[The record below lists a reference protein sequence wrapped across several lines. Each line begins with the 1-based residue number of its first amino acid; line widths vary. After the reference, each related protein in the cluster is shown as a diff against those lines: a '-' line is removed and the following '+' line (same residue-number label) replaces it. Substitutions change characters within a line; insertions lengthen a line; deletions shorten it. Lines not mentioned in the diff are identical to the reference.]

1 MEKSKKTPNELPVNI
16 EDLMIF
22 EDKLNEIIFIFNNSS
37 LNISNECFDF
47 LNYYN
52 NCSFNCKLENLFKTE
67 GEKNNVISSIK
78 YLLISLIICYDFCF
92 EKDDI
97 IYKNFSILSQILG
110 LNHRNIIVIFEYF
123 FGQIILKNMSN
134 PWILELKKMIEY
146 YNDIYENEYIIKGK
160 KILNYMGKIQYN
172 ISIIDKNIR
181 DLFNHCRIGENDYL
195 NILFKNIE
203 KQNYEEINSFFEEK
217 ILRVNHVSD
226 LILATTFIKENKYL
240 KTEPSPYIRI
250 NNLKP
255 LSLILE
261 LNQTLMYF
269 KLTSEDGSEGIL
281 KIRPGTLSFL
291 DSVGKFYEL
300 IIFSTES
307 QDFVDLITDAIE
319 EDEIY
324 FDHRLYR
331 QHTLIRNNNFIKD
344 LTMVGRP
351 LDKTIIVDNMPKNFA
366 LQKENE
372 ILIKSFYGE
381 DKDDNALEELGKILV
396 NIAK

>member
-1 MEKSKKTPNELPVNI
+1 MT
-16 EDLMIF
+16 
-22 EDKLNEIIFIFNNSS
+22 
-37 LNISNECFDF
+37 
-47 LNYYN
+47 
-52 NCSFNCKLENLFKTE
+52 
-67 GEKNNVISSIK
+67 
-78 YLLISLIICYDFCF
+78 
-92 EKDDI
+92 
-97 IYKNFSILSQILG
+97 
-110 LNHRNIIVIFEYF
+110 
-123 FGQIILKNMSN
+123 
-134 PWILELKKMIEY
+134 
-146 YNDIYENEYIIKGK
+146 
-160 KILNYMGKIQYN
+160 
-172 ISIIDKNIR
+172 
-181 DLFNHCRIGENDYL
+181 
-195 NILFKNIE
+195 
-203 KQNYEEINSFFEEK
+203 
-217 ILRVNHVSD
+217 
-226 LILATTFIKENKYL
+226 TTFIKENKYL

-281 KIRPGTLSFL
+281 KIRPGTSSFL

-319 EDEIY
+319 EDKIY

-372 ILIKSFYGE
+372 ILIK
-381 DKDDNALEELGKILV
+381 
-396 NIAK
+396 